1 MFKYKIEMHLEKPVL
16 GSSDLIQIQE
26 IYTEIRDKFPDK
38 SNRLIY
44 FVAACDYFSGL
55 ENFDYEIALKLR
67 PYGGLIGI
75 DNSSWDKYLKRLK
88 VLRLHAILHDAG
100 GFIYELGPG
109 YSYMIPCKI
118 NSFFSGHV
126 TGILFCLY
134 LKLFKWRL
142 FQSMQC

>member
-1 MFKYKIEMHLEKPVL
+1 MHLEKPVL

-75 DNSSWDKYLKRLK
+75 DNSSWDKYLKRFK
-88 VLRLHAILHDAG
+88 VLHLHAILHDAG
-100 GFIYELGPG
+100 GFIYEFYELGLG
-109 YSYMIPCKI
+109 YSYMILCKI
-118 NSFFSGHV
+118 NRCFNGHV

-134 LKLFKWRL
+134 LLLFKWRL
-142 FQSMQC
+142 FQSIQY